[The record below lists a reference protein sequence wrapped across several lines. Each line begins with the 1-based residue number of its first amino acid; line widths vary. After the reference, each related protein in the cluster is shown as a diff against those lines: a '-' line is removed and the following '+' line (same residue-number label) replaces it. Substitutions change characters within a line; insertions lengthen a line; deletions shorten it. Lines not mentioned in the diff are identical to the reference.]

1 MWYAQV
7 SSYNIAMHL
16 VDTHCHLDD
25 TAFDADRD
33 EVLRH
38 CRELGVDRI
47 VIPAVTRSGWDALL
61 NLCAHHPE
69 LAPALGLHPVYI
81 EQHQQADLDRLAQ
94 YLENPAV
101 VAVGEIGLDFLIDN
115 PDKEKQEQ
123 FFDAQLD
130 LAKQADL
137 PVILHVRK
145 AHDQVLGYL
154 RKKQLKGGIAH
165 AFNGSLEQARHYIN
179 LGFKLGFGGMLTYER
194 SSKLRRLA
202 RELPLDSIVLETD
215 SPDLTVSQHRGER
228 NSPEYLPFCLQAL
241 SEVREM
247 DPAEAAKRTT
257 GNALS
262 VLNLHLPGTN

>member
-1 MWYAQV
+1 
-7 SSYNIAMHL
+7 MHL

-25 TAFDADRD
+25 SSFDSDRD
-33 EVLRH
+33 AVLRH
-38 CRELGVDRI
+38 CTELGVDRI
-47 VIPAVTRSGWDALL
+47 VVPAVTRSGWDGLL
-61 NLCAHHPE
+61 DLCKRHAE

-81 EQHQQADLDRLAQ
+81 DQHQPGDLDQLAQ

-101 VAVGEIGLDFLIDN
+101 IAVGEIGLDFLIEN
-115 PDKEKQEQ
+115 PDKDKQEQ

-130 LAKQADL
+130 LAEQAGL

-145 AHDQVLGYL
+145 AHDRVLGFL

-194 SSKLRRLA
+194 SNKLRRLA
-202 RELPLDSIVLETD
+202 KELPLESIVLETD

-228 NSPEYLPFCLQAL
+228 NSPEYLPYCLQAL
-241 SEVREM
+241 AEVREM
-247 DPAEAAKRTT
+247 APEQVAKQTT
-257 GNALS
+257 LNALS
-262 VLNLHLPGTN
+262 VLNLRPAGAN